1 MKPTKDEIVDVVFA
15 SIDDLNELLPGHQ
28 KVQKALSTSVLKS
41 GGHLDSLAFVNFISL
56 IEKKYYDRFGQEI
69 VLTHPDLM
77 KENQDPFESIGSVV
91 DYIESLSQ

>member
-15 SIDDLNELLPGHQ
+15 SIDELNELLQEHQ
-28 KVQKALSTSVLKS
+28 KLQKALSTSILKG

-69 VLTHPDLM
+69 VLTHPDLIQGN
-77 KENQDPFESIGSVV
+77 KDPFESIGSMV